1 MKCNGK
7 MSKEELEYYQSL
19 FSGNT
24 LYSSVKKKLGA
35 KLLELR
41 ENAGFQQADVA
52 KIVGISRTS
61 LSYYEN
67 GERGIDIEI
76 LFKLA
81 TLYNVSIDY
90 LFGLCKSTTPRV
102 NYEETDEMNGLGYS
116 QETYNLLWDSP
127 NFNQLL
133 DDMAKHPLFE
143 TLEKLTYDAR
153 YSKYDEID
161 SGYRSF
167 LVSKVL
173 YEMVSDIFDNWYL
186 HDITKIEKLSKAE
199 KNRICMEI
207 EEYLGKVQAQD
218 DFDINDIKKDPEKF
232 IENEFDIHRKL
243 EQLYIKLKK
252 YL

>member
-24 LYSSVKKKLGA
+24 LYSDVKKNLGA

-90 LFGLCKSTTPRV
+90 LFGLCKNPSPRV
-102 NYEETDEMNGLGYS
+102 NYEETDEMNSLGYS
-116 QETYNLLWDSP
+116 QEIYNLLWDSP

-133 DDMAKHPLFE
+133 NDMAKHPSFK
-143 TLEKLTYDAR
+143 TLEELTYDTR

-167 LVSKVL
+167 LVSKIL
-173 YEMVSDIFDNWYL
+173 YEMISDIFDDWYL
-186 HDITKIEKLSKAE
+186 HDTTKIEKLSKAE

-207 EEYLGKVQAQD
+207 EEYHIKRQELD
-218 DFDINDIKKDPEKF
+218 SMDINKEPEIY
-232 IENEFDIHRKL
+232 IETEYKMLTELDKL
-243 EQLYIKLKK
+243 YTKLKK
-252 YL
+252 FI

>member
-24 LYSSVKKKLGA
+24 LYSDVKKNIGA

-90 LFGLCKSTTPRV
+90 LFGLCKNPSPRV
-102 NYEETDEMNGLGYS
+102 NYEETDEMNSLGYS
-116 QETYNLLWDSP
+116 QETYNLLWD
-127 NFNQLL
+127 
-133 DDMAKHPLFE
+133 
-143 TLEKLTYDAR
+143 
-153 YSKYDEID
+153 
-161 SGYRSF
+161 
-167 LVSKVL
+167 
-173 YEMVSDIFDNWYL
+173 IFDDWYL
-186 HDITKIEKLSKAE
+186 HDTTKI
-199 KNRICMEI
+199 
-207 EEYLGKVQAQD
+207 
-218 DFDINDIKKDPEKF
+218 
-232 IENEFDIHRKL
+232 
-243 EQLYIKLKK
+243 
-252 YL
+252 